1 MPQTALYNRIGKG
14 YNSTRK
20 ADPYITQRLLD
31 LLSAKEGD
39 LYVDIGC
46 GTGNYTHEFASKG
59 INIYGVEPS
68 ENMLE
73 IAKQQSGSVKW
84 LLGSAENI
92 PVKDALFD
100 GCTAILTIH
109 HWTNLKSAFLELKR
123 VLKSHGQLLVFTSTP
138 EQMQGYWLNHYFPE
152 MMARSI
158 CRMPAINYIEQI
170 AIEARFSIT
179 STEKYA
185 VQPDLQDHFLYS
197 GKLNP
202 SLYFEK
208 NIRMG
213 ISSFASLANRIEVKE
228 GLSKLRK
235 DIDANSFENIQ
246 GRYENNLGDYLF
258 ILFEK
263 ID

>member
-1 MPQTALYNRIGKG
+1 MPQAALYNRIGKG

-31 LLSAKEGD
+31 LLSARKGQRNM
-39 LYVDIGC
+39 DIGC
-46 GTGNYTHEFASKG
+46 GTGNYTNEFASRG
-59 INIYGVEPS
+59 IHICGVEPS
-68 ENMLE
+68 ENMLAV
-73 IAKQQSGSVKW
+73 AKQQSGSVNW
-84 LLGSAENI
+84 ILGSAENI
-92 PVKDALFD
+92 PVKDSLFD

-109 HWTNLKSAFLELKR
+109 HWTNLKMAFLEIKR
-123 VLKSHGQLLVFTSTP
+123 VLKSHGRLIVFTSTP

-152 MMARSI
+152 LMARSI
-158 CRMPAINYIEQI
+158 CRMPAINYLEQI
-170 AIEARFSIT
+170 AIETRFNII

-185 VQPDLQDHFLYS
+185 IQSDLQDHFLYS

-213 ISSFASLANRIEVKE
+213 ISSFASLANRVEVKE
-228 GLSKLRK
+228 GLRKLRN
-235 DIDANSFENIQ
+235 DIDAKGFENIQ
-246 GRYENNLGDYLF
+246 GSYENNSGDYLF